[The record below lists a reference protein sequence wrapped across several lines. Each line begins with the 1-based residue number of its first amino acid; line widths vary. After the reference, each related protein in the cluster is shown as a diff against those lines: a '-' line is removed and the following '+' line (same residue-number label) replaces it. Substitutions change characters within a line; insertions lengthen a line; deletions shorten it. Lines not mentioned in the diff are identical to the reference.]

1 MAYQRNFRY
10 DAEIQRYMDM
20 VMKNRIDEINDIFS
34 FIKPVWVLDNGLAEA
49 WQIISQSE
57 KQVIQDRVNDQFKNG
72 FPFELKAEKNLYIYL
87 FSFLTECEIIGT
99 QIPLRYKELSSKKH
113 SDMLHQQ
120 LLDEVFHTILFA
132 KIVSELS
139 APYAYPPESSKSVIK
154 LSKMIKQ
161 ESGALSIILTNI
173 ITECWIEQMFLTLK
187 KYGIAPAMFDVVLQD
202 EQRHIS
208 EAALYKELGL
218 PSRKVVSEKLAFLE
232 DHFVSDLVYQENIL
246 YSLEGLI
253 GKEGCI
259 DYTKQLDARYKEQLS
274 KIGLKTSQNWNFFID
289 TVPNA
294 FDALFPSRKEEKHI
308 KKTPVRE
315 VFSSI
320 WDEPRLPTMSS
331 SFSIDVSRLE
341 FFEKKY
347 PSEALTILMMQ
358 AFSKMASEHDMF
370 RNYIYNNEI
379 YQPDH
384 AYFGLAIYLPEYKD
398 HLGCIE
404 FKDCHKETFQDLAI
418 KIKKTIPLI
427 AYCFKRCR
435 ELEKIYPH
443 LALFNEERFR
453 YNNDN
458 VYPNMLKTSP
468 SVKFSNVGHWG
479 YEDTVS
485 PLMPGDTV
493 KITVNAVQKKQVWNQ
508 QTKTFEPRDIVN
520 VSMSGDHR
528 VFDGNIPAKKLVQEK
543 FHEVFDAMK
552 ANLSSTD
559 FRVKS
564 DIISLDDFKAE
575 VAKWEQINVD
585 YLHKVL
591 HMISFTWK
599 DYKQIDLKTTLTS
612 LPATEVV

>member
-1 MAYQRNFRY
+1 
-10 DAEIQRYMDM
+10 
-20 VMKNRIDEINDIFS
+20 MKNRTQDINEIFS
-34 FIKPVWVLDNGLAEA
+34 FIKPVWVLDNGLVQAWEAITDAE
-49 WQIISQSE
+49 
-57 KQVIQDRVNDQFKNG
+57 KTTIQHRVNEQFANG
-72 FPFELKAEKNLYIYL
+72 FPFELKAEKILYIYL

-99 QIPLRYKELSSKKH
+99 QVPLRYKELSSKKH

-120 LLDEVFHTILFA
+120 LLDEVFHTLLFA

-139 APYAYPPESSKSVIK
+139 SPYAYPPECSKSVIK
-154 LSKMIKQ
+154 LSSMIQK

-173 ITECWIEQMFLTLK
+173 ITECWIEQMFLVLK
-187 KYGIAPAMFDVVLQD
+187 KYGIAPGMFEVVLQD

-218 PSRKVVSEKLAFLE
+218 PSKKIVAEKLAFLE

-246 YSLEGLI
+246 YALEGLI

-274 KIGLKTSQNWNFFID
+274 RIGLEPSHNWNFFID

-294 FDALFPSRKEEKHI
+294 FDSLFQNRKEEKHI
-308 KKTPVRE
+308 QKSPVRE
-315 VFSSI
+315 VFTSI

-331 SFSIDVSRLE
+331 SFSIDVTPLD

-347 PSEALTILMMQ
+347 PSEALTILMLQ
-358 AFSKMASEHDMF
+358 AFSKMAGENDMF
-370 RNYIYNNEI
+370 RNYIYNKEI
-379 YQPDH
+379 YQPEH
-384 AYFGLAIYLPEYKD
+384 AYFGLAINLPEFSD

-404 FKDCHKETFQDLAI
+404 FKNCHEDSFKLLVS
-418 KIKKTIPLI
+418 KIKKTMPLI
-427 AYCFKRCR
+427 GYAFKRSR
-435 ELEKIYPH
+435 ELERLYPH
-443 LALFNEERFR
+443 LALFNEERFQ
-453 YNNDN
+453 YNKNN
-458 VYPNMLKTSP
+458 FYPNLLKTSP

-493 KITVNAVQKKQVWNQ
+493 KITINAVQKKQVWNNRS
-508 QTKTFEPRDIVN
+508 KCFEARDIVK

-543 FHEVFDAMK
+543 FQEVFGAMLEDLK
-552 ANLSSTD
+552 NTRDSNEA
-559 FRVKS
+559 
-564 DIISLDDFKAE
+564 DIISLSDFQDE
-575 VAKWEQINVD
+575 SQKWERINVD

-591 HMISFTWK
+591 HMMSFTWK
-599 DYKQIDLKTTLTS
+599 DYKQIDLRTKLTKVS
-612 LPATEVV
+612 AAEVV